1 VATLL
6 RVPEVAAGA
15 TEAVLSEWLVAENA
29 SFTAGDPIVVIETD
43 KAVVEVPADV
53 DAVLLRQLVT
63 GGTPVEVGAPIALLG
78 DASDTGGDL
87 DRLLADLG
95 VTPAPTTDAGPET
108 GVDAPAFGSVHA
120 APEPETAPEPE
131 VAGTPDTPAAE
142 LPSVPE
148 SPAAPAPVLSAPS
161 ANGSGRVFASPLARR
176 ILASAG
182 LTTDGIPGT
191 GPGGRIVRRDAEA
204 AVQRAA
210 APTPAPAAP
219 AAAPAPAA
227 AAAERGHRDVPHT
240 RMRRAIAAR
249 LTASKQ
255 SIPHFYVRRTARLDA
270 LLELR
275 RGLNEVSPQK
285 ISVNDLLL
293 KAVALA
299 HLEVPDAN
307 AIWTDDAVRVFE
319 SVDVAVAVA
328 SDRGLVTP
336 VLRDVQASSLG
347 AIARQT
353 REFVRLANEGRLA
366 QSDLEGG
373 SIAVTNLGMYGVE
386 EFAAII
392 NPPQSSILAV
402 GAAVPTPVVV
412 DGAVEVATVLTVVLS
427 VDHRVIDGALAARW
441 MDALVSIVEQPLRLL
456 V

>member
-29 SFTAGDPIVVIETD
+29 SFAAGDPIVVIETD
-43 KAVVEVPADV
+43 KAVVEVPAEI
-53 DAVLLRQLVT
+53 DAVLLRRLVT

-78 DASDTGGDL
+78 DASDGDGDL
-87 DRLLADLG
+87 DRLLAELG
-95 VTPAPTTDAGPET
+95 VAATPTTDA
-108 GVDAPAFGSVHA
+108 DSRAPAFGSVHA
-120 APEPETAPEPE
+120 APEPETAPEPD
-131 VAGTPDTPAAE
+131 VAGSAPA
-142 LPSVPE
+142 PQ
-148 SPAAPAPVLSAPS
+148 AAPALPQSTPAPTSPVPSAPS

-176 ILASAG
+176 ILAQAG
-182 LTTDGIPGT
+182 LSTDGITGT

-204 AVQRAA
+204 ALQRASA
-210 APTPAPAAP
+210 EAGPPPAAGP
-219 AAAPAPAA
+219 TVTAPSPGPTS
-227 AAAERGHRDVPHT
+227 ERGYRDVPHT

-255 SIPHFYVRRTARLDA
+255 SIPHFYVKRTVRLDA

-299 HLEVPDAN
+299 HVAVPDAN
-307 AIWTDDAVRVFE
+307 AIWTDDAVRVFD

-336 VLRDVQASSLG
+336 VLRDVQGSTPS

-353 REFVRLANEGRLA
+353 REFVRLANEGKLA
-366 QSDLEGG
+366 QTDLEGG

-402 GAAVPTPVVV
+402 GAAVPAPVVV
-412 DGAVEVATVLTVVLS
+412 EGTVEVASVLTVVLS
-427 VDHRVIDGALAARW
+427 VDHRVIDGALAAHW
-441 MDALVSIVEQPLRLL
+441 MDTLVSIVEQPLRLL